1 MDYYQKYQKY
11 KFKYLNLLNQSGG
24 VTPENFTKM
33 LENKE
38 GDEFLEDID
47 FLTHDQ
53 IKVKNA
59 VLIDNQVC
67 DINSIFLL
75 INRKYNI
82 NIIAIN
88 PLTNNPY
95 SLENLVDIRNK
106 LIINK
111 LFNEKEIINNLI
123 LLVIPENI
131 KNQLLRLEPEKFEIF
146 FTKNKIKSFKLNLYE
161 FRSLVDY
168 LLNNNTDE
176 NNNITEKFKKHINI
190 HEEEDF
196 YGRNYLLF
204 ILVPEDNMTPEI
216 CKIAVES
223 NGHAL
228 KYIPDNKITDEIIIS
243 AVKQNSYAFQHLPKD
258 KKTLNI
264 CKKII
269 KENPKE
275 LLQIIE
281 RDPEISNEQY
291 LEICMQAVIDDIKVI
306 EYVESYKM
314 TEEQYFEMCKIVI
327 LNKTYLGIS
336 YIPDYEITFKICK
349 LAVENNGHSLQ
360 FAPIKKMTSEQYYE
374 ICKLAIITNCIAL
387 KFVVYYK
394 DKDRDKLDHNQYIEI
409 CKSAVKI
416 NGIALQ
422 FVKHYRLKS
431 EQYNEIFQLALQ
443 HLDNKSNSNEDIYI
457 PLVIAVQID
466 GNLLFYVKKLF
477 DKYELTY
484 NQKKKICEKAVEHN
498 VRALE
503 HVPIE
508 NMTVEQYFEICKLA
522 VEINGIALQFVITDN
537 MTDYQ
542 KKEICQKALQYLD
555 NLSNSNED
563 IYEISLLSVQIDGN
577 LLDDVNKLISKFTY
591 EQYNKIC
598 EKAIKKNS
606 EASKYIISKEDYNST
621 FLKQS
626 CGSNYD

>member
-11 KFKYLNLLNQSGG
+11 KFKYLNLLSLNQSGG
-24 VTPENFTKM
+24 VTPEKFKQM

-190 HEEEDF
+190 HEEKD
-196 YGRNYLLF
+196 LLF

-431 EQYNEIFQLALQ
+431 EQYNEICKLAIITNCIALKFVVYYKDKDRDKLDHNQYIEICKSAVKINGIALQFVKHYRLKSEQYNEIFQLALQ

-466 GNLLFYVKKLF
+466 GNLLLYVKELF
-477 DKYELTY
+477 DKYKLTY
-484 NQKKKICEKAVEHN
+484 NQWYKICEKAVEHN
-498 VRALE
+498 VGALE

-508 NMTVEQYFEICKLA
+508 KMTVEQYFEICKLA
-522 VEINGIALQFVITDN
+522 VKKNALALKYVKANKMESEQYF
-537 MTDYQ
+537 
-542 KKEICQKALQYLD
+542 EICLLAL
-555 NLSNSNED
+555 ED
-563 IYEISLLSVQIDGN
+563 
-577 LLDDVNKLISKFTY
+577 
-591 EQYNKIC
+591 
-598 EKAIKKNS
+598 
-606 EASKYIISKEDYNST
+606 
-621 FLKQS
+621 
-626 CGSNYD
+626 